1 MPASAP
7 LSLVADIGGTYSR
20 VALAGDGRV
29 LEASI
34 RRYRNA
40 EEPGLPDVLQ
50 SYVAE
55 TGARPEAA
63 CLALAGP
70 VRGGAGKLTNLDW
83 AIDLPGLRRSTGA
96 RRVALLNDL
105 EAQGHALEALP
116 PGAVRELRQGAPAPS
131 DAARL
136 VLEMGTGFNIAA
148 VHMGPGGR
156 CVAASESGHTS
167 LPCFSESDLDLARHL
182 SGGSPRAS
190 VEQALSG
197 PGLERLHGW
206 LTTRAGTP
214 HAASGPEIMAGA
226 AAGEPAALE
235 TLRLFLRLLGTVA
248 GDLALI
254 TLPFGGIYL
263 TGGVGR
269 AVAPHLPGFGFAEA
283 FADKGR
289 FAGLMADFPIFVI
302 EDDAAALTGCA
313 AYLAEGAT

>member
-1 MPASAP
+1 MPASAA

-20 VALAGDGRV
+20 VALAEGGRV
-29 LEASI
+29 VEASI
-34 RRYRNA
+34 RLYRNA
-40 EEPGLPDVLQ
+40 DEAGLQDVLRK
-50 SYVAE
+50 YLAE

-63 CLALAGP
+63 CVALAGP
-70 VRGGAGKLTNLDW
+70 VRGGAGRLTNRDW
-83 AIDLPGLRRSTGA
+83 EIDLPGLSRSTGA
-96 RRVALLNDL
+96 PRVDLLNDL
-105 EAQGHALEALP
+105 EAQGHALVALP
-116 PGAVRELRQGAPAPS
+116 EDALRALRPGLPAPRG
-131 DAARL
+131 AARL
-136 VLEMGTGFNIAA
+136 VLEMGTGFNIAT
-148 VHMGPGGR
+148 VHTGPGGV
-156 CVAASESGHTS
+156 CVAASESGHAS

-182 SGGSPRAS
+182 SGGAPRAS
-190 VEQALSG
+190 VEEALSG

-214 HAASGPEIMAGA
+214 HAASGPEIMEGA

-235 TLRLFLRLLGTVA
+235 TLRLFVRLLGTVA

-269 AVAPHLPGFGFAEA
+269 AVAPHLPGYGFAEA

-289 FAGLMADFPIFVI
+289 FADLMAAFPIRVI

-313 AYLAEGAT
+313 VYLAEGAA

>member
-20 VALAGDGRV
+20 VALAKGGQV

-40 EEPGLPDVLQ
+40 EEPGLADVLQ

-96 RRVALLNDL
+96 PRVALLNDL

-116 PGAVRELRQGAPAPS
+116 QGAIRELRPGAPAPG

-148 VHMGPGGR
+148 VHTGPGGR
-156 CVAASESGHTS
+156 CVAASESGHAS
-167 LPCFSESDLDLARHL
+167 LPCFSESDLDLARYL

-214 HAASGPEIMAGA
+214 HAASGPEIMQGA

-235 TLRLFLRLLGTVA
+235 TLRLFVRLLGTVA

-289 FAGLMADFPIFVI
+289 FAGLMAAFPIFVI

-313 AYLAEGAT
+313 AYLAGGAS